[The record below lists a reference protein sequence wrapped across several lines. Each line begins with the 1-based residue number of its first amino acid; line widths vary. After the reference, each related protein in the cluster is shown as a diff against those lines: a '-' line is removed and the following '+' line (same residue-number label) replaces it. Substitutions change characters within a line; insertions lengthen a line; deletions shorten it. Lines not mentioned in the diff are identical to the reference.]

1 MGYME
6 EIADSLH
13 WIAVTLWVGALWAIG
28 YIAAPLLF
36 VTLEDRALAISLAG
50 KMFAVVAYIGMGC
63 GTYLLLFRVI
73 RQGVISFRQS
83 FFWIVLVMLLLTLL
97 GHFGAEP
104 LLEAVKHLTM
114 PRALV
119 EGILQERFAA
129 WHGVYSALYVVQSV
143 LGLVLVV
150 QQQTAAP

>member
-1 MGYME
+1 ME
-6 EIADSLH
+6 DLFDSLH
-13 WIAVTLWVGALWAIG
+13 WIAVTLWIGALWAIG
-28 YIAAPLLF
+28 YIAAPLIF
-36 VTLEDRALAISLAG
+36 VTLEDRALAIMLAG

-63 GTYLLLFRVI
+63 GVYLLLFRLI

-97 GHFGAEP
+97 GHFGAQP
-104 LLEAVKHLTM
+104 ILEAVKHLTL
-114 PRALV
+114 PRAVL
-119 EGILQERFAA
+119 EGVLLERFAT
-129 WHGVYSALYVVQSV
+129 WHGIYSALYVVQSV

>member
-1 MGYME
+1 ME
-6 EIADSLH
+6 DIADSLH

-36 VTLEDRALAISLAG
+36 VTLEDRALAILLAG
-50 KMFAVVAYIGMGC
+50 RMFAVVAYIGIGC

-73 RQGVISFRQS
+73 RQGAVSFRQS

-104 LLEAVKHLTM
+104 LLEAVKNLTL
-114 PRALV
+114 PRAVV
-119 EGILQERFAA
+119 EGVLQERFAA

>member
-1 MGYME
+1 MAYME
-6 EIADSLH
+6 DIADSLH

-28 YIAAPLLF
+28 YVAAPLIF
-36 VTLEDRALAISLAG
+36 VVLEDRSLAVMLAG

-63 GTYLLLFRVI
+63 GTYLLLFRLV
-73 RQGVISFRQS
+73 RQGAISFRQS

-97 GHFGAEP
+97 GHFGAQP
-104 LLEAVKHLTM
+104 ILEAVKHLTV
-114 PRALV
+114 PKAVV
-119 EGILQERFAA
+119 EGVLQDRFAA

>member
-1 MGYME
+1 ME
-6 EIADSLH
+6 DIADSLH
-13 WIAVTLWVGALWAIG
+13 WIAVTLWIGALWAIG

-36 VTLEDRALAISLAG
+36 VTLEDRALAILLAG

-63 GTYLLLFRVI
+63 GTYLLLFRLI
-73 RQGVISFRQS
+73 RQGAVSFRQS

-97 GHFGAEP
+97 GHLGAEP
-104 LLEAVKHLTM
+104 LLEAVKNVTL
-114 PRALV
+114 PRAVV
-119 EGILQERFAA
+119 EGVLQERFAA

>member
-13 WIAVTLWVGALWAIG
+13 WIAVTLWIGALWAIG

-36 VTLEDRALAISLAG
+36 FTLEDRALAVTLTG

-63 GTYLLLFRVI
+63 GTYLLLFRLI
-73 RQGVISFRQS
+73 RQGVLSFRQS
-83 FFWIVLVMLLLTLL
+83 FFWIVMVMLLLTLL
-97 GHFGAEP
+97 GHFGAQP
-104 LLEAVKHLTM
+104 ILDVVKNWTL
-114 PRALV
+114 PRAV
-119 EGILQERFAA
+119 MESILQDRFAA

>member
-1 MGYME
+1 ME
-6 EIADSLH
+6 DLADSLH
-13 WIAVTLWVGALWAIG
+13 WFAVTLWIGALWAIG

-36 VTLEDRALAISLAG
+36 VTLEDHALAGMLAG

-63 GTYLLLFRVI
+63 GIYLLLFRLI

-83 FFWIVLVMLLLTLL
+83 FFWIVLVMLLITLL
-97 GHFGAEP
+97 GHFGAQP
-104 LLEAVKHLTM
+104 ILEAVKHQAL
-114 PRALV
+114 PRAVV
-119 EGILQERFAA
+119 ESVLQDRFAA
-129 WHGVYSALYVVQSV
+129 WHGVSSVLYVVQSV